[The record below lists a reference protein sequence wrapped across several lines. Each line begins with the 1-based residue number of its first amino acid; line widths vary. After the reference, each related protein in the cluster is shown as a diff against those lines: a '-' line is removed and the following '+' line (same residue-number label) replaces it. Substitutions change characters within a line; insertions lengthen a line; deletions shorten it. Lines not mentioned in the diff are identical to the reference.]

1 MVDYFVR
8 QFPMPATVRGFVAP
22 NDDGT
27 FSIYI
32 NSNLDAMQQRKTLE
46 HELKHIK
53 KDHFYTPEKDI
64 KAVEDE
70 AN

>member
-1 MVDYFVR
+1 MDDYYVR
-8 QFPMPATVRGFVAP
+8 QLPMPNTIHGFVAP

-32 NSNLDAMQQRKTLE
+32 NSNLDISQQRKALE
-46 HELKHIK
+46 HEIRHIK
-53 KDHFYTPEKDI
+53 KDHFYTDEKDI
-64 KAVEDE
+64 KTVENE

>member
-8 QFPMPATVRGFVAP
+8 QFPMPITIHGFVAP

-32 NSNLDAMQQRKTLE
+32 NSNLDTFQQKKALD

-53 KDHFYTPEKDI
+53 KDHFYTFDKDI
-64 KAVEDE
+64 KTVEDE